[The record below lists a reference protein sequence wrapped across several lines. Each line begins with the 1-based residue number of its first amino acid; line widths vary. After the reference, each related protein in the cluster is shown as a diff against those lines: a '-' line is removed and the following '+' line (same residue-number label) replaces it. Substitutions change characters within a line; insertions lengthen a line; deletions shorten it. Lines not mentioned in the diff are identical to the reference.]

1 MIKKY
6 LIRIVGAL
14 CLLGAAALMFMPAWL
29 QIKDIPRRDLRDL
42 REDVSGICTAV
53 SDRFIMNANRDDD
66 FKEELKDYGLPY
78 TRGKINSRFATIEDL
93 AKSILDCDISLQEL
107 LVLGIE
113 APGLIKDATNMIDS
127 RDVSA
132 VFYGSTVQYILFE
145 GTQAIT
151 EDYDDDIEN
160 QIIEENIENL
170 ENATEDVV
178 EVLSDIS
185 FLFAVLAGVLILIL
199 ALAVASAITHVCN
212 KTRWLKY
219 IFLTVLVLLVVGSC
233 LAVPMASEMIA
244 GSMDAASA
252 YADVS
257 LRMTATPFISV
268 ALMIVPIILDIVYE
282 RKKKAN
288 LMEA

>member
-14 CLLGAAALMFMPAWL
+14 CILGAAALMFMPAWL
-29 QIKDIPRRDLRDL
+29 QIKDIPRRDVRDL

-107 LVLGIE
+107 LVLGVE

-132 VFYGSTVQYILFE
+132 VFYGSTVQYVLFE

-151 EDYDDDIEN
+151 EDYDDDIEK

-185 FLFAVLAGVLILIL
+185 FLFAVLAGVLILVL
-199 ALAVASAITHVCN
+199 ALAVASAVTHVCN

>member
-14 CLLGAAALMFMPAWL
+14 CILGAAALMFMPAWL

-132 VFYGSTVQYILFE
+132 VFYESTVQYILFE

>member
-14 CLLGAAALMFMPAWL
+14 CILGAAALMFMPAWL

-151 EDYDDDIEN
+151 EDYDDNIEN

-244 GSMDAASA
+244 GSVDAASA